1 MRREVLPHS
10 LCCPEQFS
18 TPMIMSEKHARDKP
32 RRVNMQARAASPART
47 GSLPEASYTSPHTPH
62 VPLTAPATFVSTL
75 PSFVNTFALQYSPL
89 HPPFSIYRR

>member
-1 MRREVLPHS
+1 
-10 LCCPEQFS
+10 
-18 TPMIMSEKHARDKP
+18 MIKMSEKHARDKP

-47 GSLPEASYTSPHTPH
+47 GSLPEASYTSPHIPH

>member
-47 GSLPEASYTSPHTPH
+47 GSVPEASYASPHTPH
-62 VPLTAPATFVSTL
+62 VPLTTFVSTS
-75 PSFVNTFALQYSPL
+75 PSFVSTFALQYSPL
-89 HPPFSIYRR
+89 HPPFSTYR